1 VNDYPSAYFLTFS
14 TYGTRLHGDERGSV
28 NRERNGRQ
36 EPMLPHNAALSETE
50 ATEMR
55 DSTYL
60 LDQHRRRVVA
70 DAIGQTCAIRGWRL
84 IAMHIRSNHVHLVVQ
99 GASTPERMLNDFKS
113 YASRRIS
120 KQLNESRKL
129 KRWTRHGSTR
139 YL

>member
-1 VNDYPSAYFLTFS
+1 
-14 TYGTRLHGDERGSV
+14 
-28 NRERNGRQ
+28 
-36 EPMLPHNAALSETE
+36 MLPHNAALSETE

-139 YL
+139 YLWNVASVEAAVKYVIEEQGDQLEVVVDTEDVDL